1 MLVLDH
7 VDTYYDRSHVLWGL
21 SLEVHDGEVVGLL
34 GRNGAGKT
42 TTLRTITGLTPP
54 RAGRVLLEE
63 REIQRLAPHKIAQLG
78 VGLVPSGRRVFGD
91 LSVRQNLLLAQQAA
105 RKVADPWTIDAVVEV
120 FPKLAE
126 LMERRAGVLSGGEAQ
141 MVKLGRALLGNPKLL
156 LLDEPSEGLAPTIV
170 EEVAKRLLQLKQMG
184 MAMLVS
190 EQNMGFALSL
200 VDRGYVLEKGR
211 IRIAASAE
219 ELRSSEEAKH
229 LLGV

>member
-1 MLVLDH
+1 MLVLDQ
-7 VDTYYDRSHVLWGL
+7 VDTYYDRIHVLWGL
-21 SLEVHDGEVVGLL
+21 ALEVRDGEVVGLL

-42 TTLRTITGLTPP
+42 TTLRTITGLTPA
-54 RAGRVLLEE
+54 RAGRVLLED
-63 REIQRLAPHKIAQLG
+63 REIQQLATHKIAQLG

-105 RKVADPWTIDAVVEV
+105 RKVADPWTIDAVVEI

-156 LLDEPSEGLAPTIV
+156 LLDEPSEGLAPTVV
-170 EEVAKRLLQLKQMG
+170 EEVGKRLLQLKQMG

-190 EQNMGFALSL
+190 EQNMGFALAL

-211 IRIAASAE
+211 IRISATTD
-219 ELRSSEEAKH
+219 ELRASEEAKH

>member
-1 MLVLDH
+1 MLVLDQ
-7 VDTYYDRSHVLWGL
+7 VDTYYDRIHVLWGL
-21 SLEVHDGEVVGLL
+21 SLEVRDGEVVGLL

-42 TTLRTITGLTPP
+42 TTLRTITGLTPA
-54 RAGRVLLEE
+54 RAGRVLLED
-63 REIQRLAPHKIAQLG
+63 REIQQLATHKIAQLG

-105 RKVADPWTIDAVVEV
+105 RKVADPWTIDAVVEI

-156 LLDEPSEGLAPTIV
+156 LLDEPSEGLAPTVV
-170 EEVAKRLLQLKQMG
+170 EEVGKRLLQLKQMG

-190 EQNMGFALSL
+190 EQNMGFALAL

-211 IRIAASAE
+211 IRISATTD
-219 ELRSSEEAKH
+219 ELRASEEAKH